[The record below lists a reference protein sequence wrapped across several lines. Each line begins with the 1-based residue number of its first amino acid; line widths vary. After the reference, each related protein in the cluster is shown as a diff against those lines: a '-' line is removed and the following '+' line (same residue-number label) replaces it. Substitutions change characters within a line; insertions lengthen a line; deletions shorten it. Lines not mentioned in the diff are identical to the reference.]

1 MRLAPL
7 ALAIL
12 AGVAVPPCLLGQD
25 EDRQQDEKELNRVW
39 RIEGLN
45 TAFCVQ
51 LLLDPAQLDV
61 PISRAATPLR
71 ADAIESL
78 NPVLKTVIANQPE
91 FAAWSPSSI
100 CLYYMDTV
108 DVGSLLVSGREPSK
122 RPMLGV
128 WTLAATD
135 VAGGSRR
142 DVVLRIFTNTGRLE
156 RAGQVSG
163 LDIHTIR
170 SSVFEIENEEDPDAP
185 PIGIRHEIKLG
196 KTLLTWSGRP
206 VSDSTR
212 ANGPLSVEWRAD
224 SRRRGPMT
232 ARLVLRPDWT
242 KAMVGSLQVE
252 GKDDFAR
259 AVKASPIRFV
269 GPAMLGGG
277 GELAFGR

>member
-1 MRLAPL
+1 
-7 ALAIL
+7 
-12 AGVAVPPCLLGQD
+12 
-25 EDRQQDEKELNRVW
+25 
-39 RIEGLN
+39 
-45 TAFCVQ
+45 
-51 LLLDPAQLDV
+51 
-61 PISRAATPLR
+61 
-71 ADAIESL
+71 
-78 NPVLKTVIANQPE
+78 
-91 FAAWSPSSI
+91 
-100 CLYYMDTV
+100 
-108 DVGSLLVSGREPSK
+108 
-122 RPMLGV
+122 MLGV